1 MTCPVS
7 FFMSKYH
14 DLGGRWNCPSPLDI
28 VPDKPLIMVPRII
41 TTSSRLHAPKYCCPK
56 APRGWEVWLW
66 PEVQAAHWGQG
77 ERPLL
82 RPRMQLE
89 PSIPFW
95 GGWLGLWLSWIRH
108 SALMLYAVSTHLL
121 EIKTINPFWIRKI
134 GEGQLPSLII
144 LNIRKFIKKC
154 SFSSYGK
161 QYDSFSH
168 R

>member
-7 FFMSKYH
+7 FFMSTYH

-95 GGWLGLWLSWIRH
+95 GGWLGLSVIKLDKTFCIN
-108 SALMLYAVSTHLL
+108 AL
-121 EIKTINPFWIRKI
+121 
-134 GEGQLPSLII
+134 
-144 LNIRKFIKKC
+144 C
-154 SFSSYGK
+154 SFYSPSRNKDNKPLLNQKNRGGSAAFPDHFKYQK
-161 QYDSFSH
+161 IHQEMQFQ
-168 R
+168 